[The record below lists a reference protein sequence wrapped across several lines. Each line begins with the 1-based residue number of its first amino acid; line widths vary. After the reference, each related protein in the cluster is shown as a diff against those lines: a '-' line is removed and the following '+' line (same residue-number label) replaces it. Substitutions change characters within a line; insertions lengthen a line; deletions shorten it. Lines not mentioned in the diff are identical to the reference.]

1 MEASSSDTIYSVC
14 FWKNSIDLVG
24 LIFARYAVRAICA
37 EYADSAGCV
46 AMVFHW
52 RYYLSVQ
59 LFTGVIGGLTQPPY
73 RRKAAAV
80 MRRHPM
86 HSKCLLMLA
95 GAIATIL
102 SPAICGPVCIECL
115 HDRVTAVFGN
125 DGCTGN

>member
-80 MRRHPM
+80 MRRHPL
-86 HSKCLLMLA
+86 HRKCLLMLA
-95 GAIATIL
+95 GAIAVVL
-102 SPAICGPVCIECL
+102 APPICWPDYIQGL
-115 HDRVTAVFGN
+115 HDRITAIFC
-125 DGCTGN
+125 DD